1 MSLNPTRTIRSG
13 EDFIDIK
20 SVIDFFLIYRAFF
33 LISIVITILIS
44 AAHNEFTTPVYQ
56 VQSSILF
63 PERKTQPAD
72 MATFLYGSQF
82 FKESVDFNNE
92 ILVLQSSSLVQEVIA
107 GHDFTVS
114 YFIQE
119 EGFPNNLF
127 FNLKEI
133 YNDTPFRVLFD
144 HRHPQPVN
152 ALFNIIILNEQEFFI
167 KAEAE
172 DVLIYDYENNQV
184 TNKITDFDISGIHV
198 FGEEIKNTN
207 YSFQIVLNSNYNR
220 EYHKD
225 RDLFFKFH
233 TPGELV
239 ATFKGSLNVEPQE
252 LNSTIA
258 QLKLRGP
265 NIDKSTDFLNS
276 LMDKYLERGLDKK
289 NYQALTTISN
299 IDAQL
304 SNISDS
310 LAYTEITLENFRRD
324 FQVMDITEKSNR
336 LSQQLQL
343 LEVEKAEIL
352 KKSRLYRQLQE
363 YFEANM
369 DIYELL
375 SPSSMGI
382 EDQNLNSLILEL
394 ISLNSELKTLL
405 QFNREK
411 SPRFQT
417 LTIQVKNLKGTII
430 ENINYL
436 INTSKIQLDDIIARI
451 AQLQNEM
458 NMLPQTQRHLLGIE
472 RQFDIND
479 AVYTFLLEKRAEAQI
494 ARASNTPDFEILEA
508 AQFSSQIYPRKKRNY
523 LLAIIAGLFF
533 PAVFLKTREIVRT
546 KLVSREELEKI
557 SVYPVINKL
566 LHHSGSSPVIFKD
579 HQKTRIAENLRS
591 IRLNLD
597 FCLINEGCK
606 VIQVTSSTA
615 EEGKSFIA
623 LNLGSAYAANRQK
636 TLVIGFDMRK
646 PNELYK
652 EFYSNYLLGLS
663 HYLANKADI
672 EDIIL
677 PSHIT
682 DLDLIISGLIPPNPF
697 DLLSSDRTRELISYA
712 RKTYD
717 CVILDSAPAGL
728 VPDGFYLM
736 QYSDINLVVA
746 RHNFTSKKLLT
757 ETLNEFAKKNVNNI
771 YLIYNN
777 DPLSKADIS
786 YKYYL

>member
-1 MSLNPTRTIRSG
+1 MSLNSNKTIRSG

-20 SVIDFFLIYRAFF
+20 SVVDFFLLYRAFF
-33 LISIVITILIS
+33 FISIVITILIS

-82 FKESVDFNNE
+82 FIESIDFNNE

-107 GHDFTVS
+107 GHNFTVS
-114 YFIQE
+114 YFKQE

-152 ALFNIIILNEQEFFI
+152 ALFNIIILDEQEFFI

-172 DVLIYDYENNQV
+172 DVLIYNYENNRV
-184 TNKITDFDISGIHV
+184 TNKIPGFDISGNHL

-207 YSFQIVLNSNYNR
+207 YSFQIILNSNYNR
-220 EYHKD
+220 EYHND

-233 TPGELV
+233 SPGELV
-239 ATFKGSLNVEPQE
+239 ATFSGSLHVEPQE

-258 QLKLRGP
+258 QLNLRGP
-265 NIDKSTDFLNS
+265 NIDKSTDFLNA
-276 LMDKYLERGLDKK
+276 LMEKYMERNLNKK
-289 NYQALTTISN
+289 NYQALATISN

-304 SNISDS
+304 SNITDS
-310 LAYTEITLENFRRD
+310 LAHTEMTLENFRRN
-324 FQVMDITEKSNR
+324 FQVMDISEKSNR
-336 LSQQLQL
+336 LLQQLQV
-343 LEVEKAEIL
+343 LEDENAEL
-352 KKSRLYRQLQE
+352 VKKSRLYRQLQE
-363 YFEANM
+363 YFKANL
-369 DIYELL
+369 DTYELL

-382 EDQNLNSLILEL
+382 EDPNLNNLIMEL
-394 ISLNSELKTLL
+394 ISLNSELKTLV
-405 QFNREK
+405 QSDRER

-417 LTIQVKNLKGTII
+417 LILQVNNLKGTII

-436 INTSKIQLDDIIARI
+436 INTSRIQLEDIGARI
-451 AQLQNEM
+451 AQLENEM
-458 NMLPQTQRHLLGIE
+458 DRLPQTKRLLLGIE

-494 ARASNTPDFEILEA
+494 ARASNTPDFEILEEA
-508 AQFSSQIYPRKKRNY
+508 RFSSQVYPRKKRNY

-533 PAVFLKTREIVRT
+533 PAVFLKTREIFRT
-546 KLVSREELEKI
+546 KLVSQEELEKI
-557 SVYPVINKL
+557 SGYPVINKL

-579 HQKTRIAENLRS
+579 HQQTRIAENLRS

-597 FCLINEGCK
+597 FCLINEGCR
-606 VIQVTSSTA
+606 VIQVTSSSA

-646 PNELYK
+646 PSELYK
-652 EFYSNYLLGLS
+652 EFYSNHLLGLS
-663 HYLANKADI
+663 HYLGNKADI
-672 EDIIL
+672 DDIIF
-677 PSHIT
+677 PSHIP
-682 DLDLIISGLIPPNPF
+682 DLDLIVSKLIPPNPF
-697 DLLSSDRTRELISYA
+697 DLLSSNRTRELISYV

-717 CVILDSAPAGL
+717 CVIIDSAPAAL
-728 VPDGFYLM
+728 VPDAFYLM
-736 QYSDINLVVA
+736 KYADINLVVA

-757 ETLNEFAKKNVNNI
+757 ETLNEFEKKNVNNL

-777 DPLSKADIS
+777 IPLSKANLS
-786 YKYYL
+786 YHYY